1 MSVLGLGL
9 GYGACRLVQEE
20 VKEGGGQTGRGPRAV
35 PRSGHSGQNVLEFR
49 AQPSREFSR

>member
-1 MSVLGLGL
+1 MLGLGL

-20 VKEGGGQTGRGPRAV
+20 VKEGGGQTGRGPRVV